1 MMEWLPGQDKILEYR
16 ESPIILAGP
25 TTGTK
30 DLPRSSRKL
39 NFRPDERTVREPGEV
54 QTKTIGN
61 LRSKRNRS
69 RRDDKL
75 GKIELFWRSTLGNPG
90 KNSLGETL
98 VGLSIRT

>member
-1 MMEWLPGQDKILEYR
+1 MVQWLPGQNR
-16 ESPIILAGP
+16 IIGDRKSRSIPAGP
-25 TTGTK
+25 TTETQ

-39 NFRPDERTVREPGEV
+39 NFRPDERTVHESVGV
-54 QTKTIGN
+54 KTKTIGN
-61 LRSKRNRS
+61 LRSMRDRS

-98 VGLSIRT
+98 VDLSIRT